1 MAKVKVK
8 DLPHEKMLEVAREFQ
23 QLGIPHTAFLE
34 MEVEVEE

>member
-8 DLPHEKMLEVAREFQ
+8 DLPHEKMLEVAQEFQ
-23 QLGIPHTAFLE
+23 KLGIPHNVFLE